1 MPKIPSQRIHIYLQ
15 LAGFYNVT
23 FLRGFKLV
31 PGLITALVE
40 RWRPETHTFHF
51 PFGECTITLQDVVMQ
66 LGVPINGNAVVGHE
80 EYNVFE
86 LCDRLLGKAPS
97 VSDVRGS
104 RVKLA
109 WLDNEF
115 NVTEYSSEEEVVFA
129 ARAYILHLL
138 GGTLMPNKSGNLAET
153 QYLPLLANFHTTRQ
167 YSWGSAI
174 LGFLYREM
182 CKAVTLKDDNKK
194 MTDIG
199 GCLTLLQS
207 WAWYRL
213 PYLTPIL
220 NTPYEYPLAG
230 R

>member
-1 MPKIPSQRIHIYLQ
+1 MPKIPSQRILIYLQ
-15 LAGFYNVT
+15 IAGFYNVT

-66 LGVPINGNAVVGHE
+66 LGVPINGNAVVGHD

-129 ARAYILHLL
+129 ARASFAPAMFSTPPPMQQLDDQANEDEEASDHPHPRRTVRHPRRYDQTSSLHRQ
-138 GGTLMPNKSGNLAET
+138 E
-153 QYLPLLANFHTTRQ
+153 LPR
-167 YSWGSAI
+167 
-174 LGFLYREM
+174 R
-182 CKAVTLKDDNKK
+182 
-194 MTDIG
+194 
-199 GCLTLLQS
+199 
-207 WAWYRL
+207 R
-213 PYLTPIL
+213 
-220 NTPYEYPLAG
+220 